1 MRKVLFATLMLALLS
16 IVPGATPAQEAPAA
30 PSDQQAQKQPPSP
43 EQRVDRMLDRM
54 TQNLSLS
61 DEQREKIRPILL
73 DQVQQMRALRDDTSL
88 SPQDRRAKVRTIR
101 RATRQK
107 VDQILTPEQKA
118 KRRENWQKARGRRS
132 MPPDQPPPQQ

>member
-1 MRKVLFATLMLALLS
+1 MRKLLLAALTLALLS
-16 IVPGATPAQEAPAA
+16 FLAGAMQAQEAPAA

-54 TQNLSLS
+54 TRNLNLT

-73 DQVQQMRALRDDTSL
+73 DQVQQMRALREDNSL
-88 SPQDRRAKVRTIR
+88 SPQDRRAKVRALR
-101 RATRQK
+101 SATRQK

-118 KRRENWQKARGRRS
+118 KRRENWQKARQRRAGPS
-132 MPPDQPPPQQ
+132 DQPPPQQ

>member
-1 MRKVLFATLMLALLS
+1 MRKVIFTALTLALLS
-16 IVPGATPAQEAPAA
+16 FVPAALQAQDAAPA
-30 PSDQQAQKQPPSP
+30 PGDQQAQQQPRSP

-54 TQNLSLS
+54 TQNLGLS

-73 DQVQQMRALRDDTSL
+73 DQAQQMRALHDDTSL
-88 SPQDRRAKVRTIR
+88 SPQDRRAKVRALR

-118 KRRENWQKARGRRS
+118 KRRENWQKASGRRN